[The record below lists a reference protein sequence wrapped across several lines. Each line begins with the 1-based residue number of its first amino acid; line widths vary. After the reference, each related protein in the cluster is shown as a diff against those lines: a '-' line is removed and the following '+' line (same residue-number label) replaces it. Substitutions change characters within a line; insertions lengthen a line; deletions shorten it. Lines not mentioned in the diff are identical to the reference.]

1 MSEPEPEPI
10 TAWMYHLVRKKEIEV
25 SVAIPPSDVAR
36 WHKVTINLS
45 HLLNKRFDG
54 RQDGCPSPKELKQL
68 YAEVE
73 VLIDEFMVKMDAVH
87 EAWREKLAQRKNEA
101 SDGDEA

>member
-10 TAWMYHLVRKKEIEV
+10 TAWMYHLARGKEIEISV
-25 SVAIPPSDVAR
+25 SIPPSETAR

-54 RQDGCPSPKELKQL
+54 REAGCPSPKELKQL

-73 VLIDEFMVKMDAVH
+73 VLIDEFTAKTEAVH
-87 EAWREKLAQRKNEA
+87 EAWRAKLEARKA
-101 SDGDEA
+101 